1 MSSLICFLS
10 GPARFVWFFVILL
23 ALYLFS
29 FYLLPLI
36 WRKKAGGD
44 TSNKQ
49 GRISLSDESSPKN
62 QMRKMN
68 PKGSPQ
74 D

>member
-1 MSSLICFLS
+1 MS

-29 FYLLPLI
+29 FYLVPLI
-36 WRKKAGGD
+36 WRKKREKD
-44 TSNKQ
+44 TSNAQ
-49 GRISLSDESSPKN
+49 GRVSLSDESCLEDQIK
-62 QMRKMN
+62 KMN
-68 PKGSPQ
+68 PKGSSQ